1 MVLPLIKICPDFEA
15 DIIVFFDYSIFF
27 FNLIQIRVKKDPN
40 AQEQTPSQVVEVNR
54 GITVAELCHKLETD
68 LGN

>member
-15 DIIVFFDYSIFF
+15 DIIVFYDCSIFF

-40 AQEQTPSQVVEVNR
+40 AQEQTPGQVVEVNR
-54 GITVAELCHKLETD
+54 GITVAELCQKLETD

>member
-1 MVLPLIKICPDFEA
+1 MVLPLIKICPDVEA
-15 DIIVFFDYSIFF
+15 GMIVLSFFLL
-27 FNLIQIRVKKDPN
+27 LIQMKGKKP
-40 AQEQTPSQVVEVNR
+40 EQTPVQVVEVNR

>member
-27 FNLIQIRVKKDPN
+27 LKDPN
-40 AQEQTPSQVVEVNR
+40 TQEQTPSQVVEVNR
-54 GITVAELCHKLETD
+54 GITVAELCQKLETD

>member
-1 MVLPLIKICPDFEA
+1 MVLPLIKICPDVEA
-15 DIIVFFDYSIFF
+15 GMIVLSFFLL
-27 FNLIQIRVKKDPN
+27 LIQMKGKKT
-40 AQEQTPSQVVEVNR
+40 EQTPVQVVEVNR